1 MYYVI
6 IGATTISVEIMDW
19 LMKSGGEVTL
29 IDQDMKKIQLIQ
41 SSHGDV
47 CSLGD
52 PLDIDDLTNAGLGR
66 ADMVISSLEHD
77 YENLISSQVAKIHFS
92 VDKVVSLLYSS
103 ENKDL
108 FSMLGVDVLI
118 EVPDILISNIQ
129 EKLGQFLI
137 EEV

>member
-19 LMKSGGEVTL
+19 LMQSGGEVTL
-29 IDQDMKKIQLIQ
+29 MDQDMKKIQLIQ

-52 PLDIDDLTNAGLGR
+52 PLDIDDLTDAGLGR

-77 YENLISSQVAKIHFS
+77 YENLILSQVAKIHFS

-137 EEV
+137 EEI

>member
-52 PLDIDDLTNAGLGR
+52 PLDIDDLTDAGLGR

-77 YENLISSQVAKIHFS
+77 YENLILSQVAKIHFS

-118 EVPDILISNIQ
+118 EVPNILISNIQ

>member
-19 LMKSGGEVTL
+19 LMQSGGEVTL
-29 IDQDMKKIQLIQ
+29 MDQDMKKIQLIQ

-77 YENLISSQVAKIHFS
+77 YENLILSQVAKIHFS

-137 EEV
+137 EEI

>member
-19 LMKSGGEVTL
+19 LMQSGGEVTL
-29 IDQDMKKIQLIQ
+29 MDQDMKKIQLIQ

-52 PLDIDDLTNAGLGR
+52 PLDIDDLTDAGLGR

-77 YENLISSQVAKIHFS
+77 YENLILSQVAKIHFS

-108 FSMLGVDVLI
+108 FTILGVDVLI
-118 EVPDILISNIQ
+118 EVPNILISNIQ

>member
-77 YENLISSQVAKIHFS
+77 YENLILSQVAKIHFS

-118 EVPDILISNIQ
+118 EVPNILISNIQ

-137 EEV
+137 EEI

>member
-66 ADMVISSLEHD
+66 AGMVISSLEHD
-77 YENLISSQVAKIHFS
+77 YENLILSQVAKIHFS

-137 EEV
+137 EEI

>member
-52 PLDIDDLTNAGLGR
+52 PLDIDDLTDAGLGR

-77 YENLISSQVAKIHFS
+77 YENLILSQVAKIHFS

-137 EEV
+137 EEI

>member
-19 LMKSGGEVTL
+19 LMQSGGEVTL
-29 IDQDMKKIQLIQ
+29 MDQDMKKIQLIQ

-52 PLDIDDLTNAGLGR
+52 PLDIDDLTDAGLGR

-77 YENLISSQVAKIHFS
+77 YENLILSQVAKIHFS

-108 FSMLGVDVLI
+108 FSILGVDVLI
-118 EVPDILISNIQ
+118 EVPNILISNIQ

>member
-19 LMKSGGEVTL
+19 LMQSGGEVTL
-29 IDQDMKKIQLIQ
+29 MDQDMKKIQLIQ

-52 PLDIDDLTNAGLGR
+52 PLDIDDLTDAGLGR

-77 YENLISSQVAKIHFS
+77 YENLILSQVAKIHFS

-108 FSMLGVDVLI
+108 FTILGVDVLI

>member
-19 LMKSGGEVTL
+19 LMQSGGEVTL
-29 IDQDMKKIQLIQ
+29 MDQDMKKIQLIQ

-52 PLDIDDLTNAGLGR
+52 PLDIDDLTDAGLGR

-77 YENLISSQVAKIHFS
+77 YENLILSQVAKIHFS

-118 EVPDILISNIQ
+118 EVPNILISNIQ

>member
-19 LMKSGGEVTL
+19 LMQSGGEVTL
-29 IDQDMKKIQLIQ
+29 MDQDMKKIQLIQ

-52 PLDIDDLTNAGLGR
+52 PLDIDDLTDAGLGR

-77 YENLISSQVAKIHFS
+77 YENLILSQVAKIHFS

>member
-77 YENLISSQVAKIHFS
+77 YENLILSQVAKIHFS

>member
-52 PLDIDDLTNAGLGR
+52 PLDIDDLTNAGLRR
-66 ADMVISSLEHD
+66 AYMVISSLEHD
-77 YENLISSQVAKIHFS
+77 YENLILSQVAKIHFS

-137 EEV
+137 EEI

>member
-77 YENLISSQVAKIHFS
+77 YENLILSQVAKIHFS

-137 EEV
+137 EEI

>member
-19 LMKSGGEVTL
+19 LMQSGGEVTL
-29 IDQDMKKIQLIQ
+29 MDQDMKKLQLIQ
-41 SSHGDV
+41 NSHGDV
-47 CSLGD
+47 CSIGD

-77 YENLISSQVAKIHFS
+77 YENLILSQVAKIHFS

>member
-77 YENLISSQVAKIHFS
+77 YENLILSQVAKIHFS

-129 EKLGQFLI
+129 EKL
-137 EEV
+137 

>member
-66 ADMVISSLEHD
+66 AGMVISSLEHD
-77 YENLISSQVAKIHFS
+77 YENLILSQVAKIHFS

-103 ENKDL
+103 ENRDL

-137 EEV
+137 EEI